1 MGLAML
7 DCPVSVLHGLH
18 DPTRTPDQAREL
30 AAAIPGARLR
40 LLDTGHTP
48 ANEDPDG
55 VATELLALLA
65 RWQERS
71 TPTPRPDDLAGPTA
85 R

>member
-1 MGLAML
+1 G
-7 DCPVSVLHGLH
+7 CPVTVLHGRR

-48 ANEDPDG
+48 VYEDPDG
-55 VATELLALLA
+55 VAAELLALLA
-65 RWQERS
+65 RRREGS
-71 TPTPRPDDLAGPTA
+71 APP
-85 R
+85 